1 MRKNERRAAQADVCQ
16 VPCFDFTVVR
26 RLRSSLPDQEVLEN
40 ATALFATLADRT
52 RLKILHALSGGEEL
66 CVCDVAHVLGSSV
79 ASASHHLR
87 KLHDYGLVKYRTDGK
102 MAYYSLRDEFAAGL
116 VADALRSLKTQ
127 RLTVLTNRRGRVA
140 RAAR

>member
-1 MRKNERRAAQADVCQ
+1 MRKNERRGAQVDVCR
-16 VPCFDFTVVR
+16 VPCFDVTVVR
-26 RLRSSLPDQEVLEN
+26 RLRSSLPDEPALQD

-52 RLKILHALSGGEEL
+52 RLKIVHALKGGEEL
-66 CVCDVAHVLGSSV
+66 CVCDVAHVLGTSV

-87 KLHDYGLVKYRTDGK
+87 KLHDHGVVKYRTDGR

-116 VADALRSLKTQ
+116 VADALRSLRTQ
-127 RLTVLTNRRGRVA
+127 RVALSTNRRGRIA